1 MLLISGDAGIG
12 KSRLVWE
19 LRNYL
24 DGLATP
30 VLWHAG
36 RCPSYGE
43 GVAFAALT
51 DAVRGRLDVPDGAD
65 DATVVAALDD
75 NLAQHIPD
83 PEERSWIGGAL
94 RGLLGL
100 DGART
105 GDREELFGA
114 WIAWF
119 DRLHESTGHPIVWL
133 IDEAQLADDG
143 LLDFVE
149 RLVMVA
155 RAPVLT
161 VLTAR
166 PELLVRRPWLASL
179 RRAGMVTVPPLNRAA
194 AAELVR
200 LLVDGAPDDLVDV
213 LVDRVEGNPLFAV
226 ETVRSLADHG
236 LTVPGP
242 TRTPGAVRLAD
253 GVDRDRLRTL
263 AAPASLQVLVA
274 SRLDLL
280 GQRERAVLTMA
291 AVLGQTFTAPAV
303 NALLGT
309 AADTEDALRELL
321 ARDLLTLADTRPTTS
336 GRRYAF
342 AQTVVRQVAYGTQSR
357 RDRRV
362 RHLAAAAHF
371 EPLAEHRP
379 RPQRR
384 HRPAPA

>member
-1 MLLISGDAGIG
+1 MGGRGTARRAGRLAQLRPGAGPARGPAAEFGVVKELFHVAAEELRPRLLLISGDAGIG

-30 VLWHAG
+30 VLWRAG

-179 RRAGMVTVPPLNRAA
+179 RRAA
-194 AAELVR
+194 
-200 LLVDGAPDDLVDV
+200 
-213 LVDRVEGNPLFAV
+213 
-226 ETVRSLADHG
+226 RS
-236 LTVPGP
+236 PC
-242 TRTPGAVRLAD
+242 
-253 GVDRDRLRTL
+253 
-263 AAPASLQVLVA
+263 
-274 SRLDLL
+274 
-280 GQRERAVLTMA
+280 
-291 AVLGQTFTAPAV
+291 
-303 NALLGT
+303 
-309 AADTEDALRELL
+309 
-321 ARDLLTLADTRPTTS
+321 
-336 GRRYAF
+336 RR
-342 AQTVVRQVAYGTQSR
+342 
-357 RDRRV
+357 
-362 RHLAAAAHF
+362 
-371 EPLAEHRP
+371 
-379 RPQRR
+379 
-384 HRPAPA
+384 